1 MKKIKIFF
9 LILAVLSSTS
19 SLALVLK
26 ISTAYPDGTYIVK
39 TLKAAAKEIETQTE
53 GRVKLKFYPGGV
65 QGDNKTVLKKIKRG
79 ILAGALIEMGAMSS
93 DFSNAQV
100 YNAPM
105 IFNNFDEVD
114 FVRTRMDAQI
124 IQGFA
129 QNGWKIFGFIDGG
142 FAYALTNERVL
153 NMDGL
158 KQQKLWL
165 PASDPLSEKVASALG
180 LSPIYLGIGEVLT
193 ALQTGAIN
201 AIVAP
206 ATATLILQWHSKLK
220 YVIDVPFMYTYA
232 ALSLSD
238 KAFKKLNAADQV
250 LISDILSKTLAII
263 DKNSRTDNIKAFKA
277 LETQGLNILK
287 PNQEEINSLK
297 SSAQE
302 ATKRLVEQ
310 GQFSQS
316 ILDQLK
322 QLLTEFRAN

>member
-1 MKKIKIFF
+1 MNKIKIFS
-9 LILAVLSSTS
+9 LILTMLICTNSSAV
-19 SLALVLK
+19 VLK
-26 ISTAYPDGTYIVK
+26 ISTTYPGGTYIVK
-39 TLKAAAKEIETQTE
+39 TLKAASKKIEAQTE

-79 ILAGALIEMGAMSS
+79 ILAGALIEIGAMSTYFN
-93 DFSNAQV
+93 DAQV

-105 IFNNFDEVD
+105 IFNDFDEVD
-114 FVRTRMDAQI
+114 FVRARMDAQI
-124 IQGFA
+124 IKGFA
-129 QNGWKIFGFIDGG
+129 TKGWRIFGFIDGG
-142 FAYALTNERVL
+142 FAYAMTNERVVD
-153 NMDGL
+153 MEDL

-220 YVIDVPFMYTYA
+220 YVVDVPFMYTYA

-238 KAFKKLNAADQV
+238 TTFKKLSDADQA
-250 LISDILSKTLAII
+250 LISDILGKTLATI
-263 DKNSRTDNIKAFKA
+263 DKNSRTDNLKAFEA

-297 SSAQE
+297 SNAQE

-310 GQFSQS
+310 GQFSQN
-316 ILDQLK
+316 ILDQLN

>member
-1 MKKIKIFF
+1 MNKIKIFS
-9 LILAVLSSTS
+9 LIFTTLISTNSLAV
-19 SLALVLK
+19 VLK
-26 ISTAYPDGTYIVK
+26 ISTTYPSGTYIVK
-39 TLKAAAKEIETQTE
+39 TLKAASKEIEAQTE

-79 ILAGALIEMGAMSS
+79 ILAGALIEIGAMSAYFN
-93 DFSNAQV
+93 DAQV

-105 IFNNFDEVD
+105 IFNDFDEVD
-114 FVRTRMDAQI
+114 FVRSRMDAQI
-124 IQGFA
+124 ILGFA
-129 QNGWKIFGFIDGG
+129 TKGWKIFGFIDGG
-142 FAYALTNERVL
+142 FAYAMTNKRVVD
-153 NMDGL
+153 MEEL

-165 PASDPLSEKVASALG
+165 PASDPLSEKVANALG
-180 LSPIYLGIGEVLT
+180 LSPIYLGLGEVLT
-193 ALQTGAIN
+193 SLQTGAIN

-220 YVIDVPFMYTYA
+220 YVVDVPFMYTYA

-238 KAFKKLNAADQV
+238 KAFKKLSDSDQA
-250 LISDILSKTLAII
+250 LISDILGKTLATI
-263 DKNSRTDNIKAFKA
+263 DKNSRTDNLKAFKA

-287 PNQEEINSLK
+287 PNQAEINSLK

-310 GQFSQS
+310 GQFSQN
-316 ILDQLK
+316 ILDQLN